1 MTHDTLIHHENVD
14 QWKKKQ
20 KQKKKQKN
28 KQTNPQIEYA
38 NIFTSVILILRVW
51 TQIL

>member
-1 MTHDTLIHHENVD
+1 MTHDTLIQHENVD
-14 QWKKKQ
+14 QWKKKN
-20 KQKKKQKN
+20 KKNQ
-28 KQTNPQIEYA
+28 QTNPQLEYA

>member
-1 MTHDTLIHHENVD
+1 MTHDTLIHHENVA
-14 QWKKKQ
+14 QWKKQ
-20 KQKKKQKN
+20 KQKKQQQKN
-28 KQTNPQIEYA
+28 QQTNPQLEYA